1 MEELEEEELLE
12 LDWKI
17 KGLYEINDN
26 FNDEINDDFKSNAN
40 GCHTQPRF

>member
-1 MEELEEEELLE
+1 MEELEEVELLE

-17 KGLYEINDN
+17 KGLYENND

-40 GCHTQPRF
+40 GCHTQPGF